1 MSLRVGADVGGTFT
15 DVVLERHDGR
25 FVSAKVLTTARPE
38 EGVLEAVSELAAGN
52 GVDPAEVSQ
61 IIHGTTLATNALIQ
75 RTGAATALV
84 TTAGFRDVIE
94 TRTESRFEQYD
105 LNIVLPA
112 PLIERKDRYVVTERL
127 NARGEVLVPFD
138 EAAASDVVAELLEG
152 GYESVAVGF
161 MHSYR
166 NGDHE
171 RRFRELIRQA
181 APHVAVSLSSEVS
194 PRMREYERFNTTCA
208 NAYVQPLMASY
219 LLRLESELR
228 RLGLT
233 CPLHL
238 IHSGGGLLSVEVA
251 AEFPVRLV
259 ESGPAGGAVFAADL
273 AARHRRNKVCSFD
286 MGGTTAKIALIR
298 NHEPHTASTFEVARQ
313 SRFRKGSGMP
323 ISIPVIEMLEIGAG
337 GGSIASVDSLG
348 RLRVGPR
355 SAGSAP
361 GPAAYDRGGTD
372 PTVTDADVLLG
383 RLHPDTFGAKD
394 IALSPRPAGE
404 SLRAV
409 AAPLGLD
416 TLGAAAGV
424 SEVVDENMANAARV
438 HAVENG
444 EDLGEYSMVAFGGG
458 APVHA
463 GRLMDKLGIREVL
476 VPIGAGVGSAIG
488 FLLAPFS
495 YEASRSFY
503 TTVGDFDAV
512 GVNAALAEL
521 SGEAEAFVRR
531 GTGAQLTVHRQA
543 SMRYRGQGWEIPVTL
558 PEGDIGAE
566 ALGEAFAA
574 AYETHFGRA
583 IDDLT
588 IEAVSWSVRVA
599 TQQAPPEVVPPTT
612 GGGEATAIS
621 ERAVHDPAT
630 GEHHR
635 AGIVQRATLVPGCR
649 VRGPALI
656 VEEQTT
662 TVVGSQHLATVAAD
676 GTLIIRPADPQ
687 QGIPADPPAGTPAGT
702 PADPPAG
709 PQEGTPDRD
718 GSERAG
724 VLPGAL
730 ADARTDRGT
739 PDEVQMQVMWNR
751 LISIVEEQARTL
763 VRTAFATS
771 VREAGD
777 LSAGVFDR
785 RGRMIAQAVTG
796 TPGHVNT
803 MAAAVGHFI
812 ADIGAETIA
821 PGDVY
826 ITNDPWKGTG
836 HLHDFTVTTPVFV
849 GGNLIGFFAS
859 TAHVVDVGGRGW
871 GPDAGEV
878 YEEGLRI
885 PIMRWADRGR
895 LNRDLINI
903 VRHNVRSADYV
914 IGDLHGLAACN
925 EIGRRRLLAALDEFD
940 VADLEGVSGFVLN
953 RTRRA
958 TLAALAEVA
967 PGVYRNRM
975 RVDGYGKPVD
985 LAVTLT
991 VTPEGMHA
999 DFDGTSPISPL
1010 GINVPITYAQAY
1022 FTYGMLVALAPEL
1035 PNNFASLEPFTVS
1048 APSGVILNATEP
1060 SPIAVRHVI
1069 GHFVTDLCLGALAEA
1084 LPEVV
1089 PAEGS
1094 GAIWNFQAGA
1104 RTADPTVHRPPV
1116 EILMFNSGGTGARP
1130 GLDGL
1135 TATAFPSGVMTM
1147 SAEAT
1152 EQVGPIVVWR
1162 KEIRPGS
1169 GGAGRRRGG
1178 LGQVIE
1184 IGPTDGYLFE
1194 FSAMFDRVNNPARGR
1209 AGGGDGAPGRVYLD
1223 DGTPFA
1229 AKGRHTVPAD
1239 RRLILELPGGGG
1251 FGDPAERDPAAVAND
1266 RLQGYVV

>member
-1 MSLRVGADVGGTFT
+1 MPLRIGADVGGTFT
-15 DVVLERHDGR
+15 DVVLERDDGR
-25 FVSAKVLTTARPE
+25 FVSAKVLTTGRPE
-38 EGVLEAVSELAAGN
+38 EGVLAAVTELAAGN
-52 GVDPAEVSQ
+52 DVDLAEVIQ

-75 RTGAATALV
+75 RTGARTALV

-112 PLIERKDRYVVTERL
+112 PLIERKDRFVVAERL

-138 EAAASDVVAELLEG
+138 EAGARAVVAELVDG

-166 NGDHE
+166 NADHE
-171 RRFRELIRQA
+171 RRFRELLLEA
-181 APHVAVSLSSEVS
+181 APGVATSLSSEVS

-219 LLRLESELR
+219 LRRLESELR
-228 RLGLT
+228 GLGAT

-251 AEFPVRLV
+251 AAFPVRLV
-259 ESGPAGGAVFAADL
+259 ESGPAGGAVFAAEL
-273 AARHRRNKVCSFD
+273 AARHGRERICSFD
-286 MGGTTAKIALIR
+286 MGGTTAKIALIEDHVPR
-298 NHEPHTASTFEVARQ
+298 TASTFEVAREA
-313 SRFRKGSGMP
+313 RFKKGSGMP

-337 GGSIASVDSLG
+337 GGSIASVDALG
-348 RLRVGPR
+348 QIRVGPR
-355 SAGSAP
+355 SAGAEP
-361 GPAAYDRGGTD
+361 GPAAYDLGGDD
-372 PTVTDADVLLG
+372 PTVTDADVCLG

-394 IALSPRPAGE
+394 ISLSPDLAGG
-404 SLRAV
+404 AMQ
-409 AAPLGLD
+409 AIATPLGLD
-416 TLGAAAGV
+416 TVTGAVGV
-424 SEVVDENMANAARV
+424 TEVVDENMANAARV
-438 HAVENG
+438 HAVEHG
-444 EDLGEYSMVAFGGG
+444 KDLSGFSMVAFGGG

-463 GRLMDKLGIREVL
+463 TRIMDKLGLSEVL
-476 VPIGAGVGSAIG
+476 VPTGAGVGSAIG

-503 TTVGDFDAV
+503 TTVEDFDGE
-512 GVNAALAEL
+512 GVNDTLAEL
-521 SGEAEAFVRR
+521 TAEAEAFVRR
-531 GTGAQLTVHRQA
+531 GTESQLITQRQA
-543 SMRYRGQGWEIPVTL
+543 SMRYRGQGWEIPVDL
-558 PEGDIGAE
+558 PPGHVTAE
-566 ALGEAFAA
+566 AIGEAFTA
-574 AYETHFGRA
+574 AYEAHFGRA
-583 IDDLT
+583 IEDLT

-599 TQQAPPEVVPPTT
+599 SEQAPPEPLPSVSEGAAVTPGAGRPVYEPST
-612 GGGEATAIS
+612 GGPLE
-621 ERAVHDPAT
+621 
-630 GEHHR
+630 
-635 AGIVQRATLVPGCR
+635 AGIVERAALVEGEQ

-662 TVVGSQHLATVAAD
+662 TVLGPHHTAVVAAD
-676 GTLIIRPADPQ
+676 GTLVI
-687 QGIPADPPAGTPAGT
+687 
-702 PADPPAG
+702 
-709 PQEGTPDRD
+709 
-718 GSERAG
+718 GSESASAKQTAP
-724 VLPGAL
+724 VDPG
-730 ADARTDRGT
+730 
-739 PDEVQMQVMWNR
+739 EVQLQVMWNR

-785 RGRMIAQAVTG
+785 QGRMITQAVTG

-803 MAAAVGHFI
+803 MAASVAHFI
-812 ADIGAETIA
+812 ADIGPESIA

-849 GGNLIGFFAS
+849 GADLVGFFAS

-871 GPDAGEV
+871 GPDAREV

-925 EIGRRRLLAALDEFD
+925 EIGRRRLLDMFDEFGI
-940 VADLEGVSGFVLN
+940 ADLEEVANFAFD

-958 TLAALAEVA
+958 TLGALAAVP
-967 PGVYRNRM
+967 PGTYRNEM
-975 RVDGYGKPVD
+975 RVDGYGEPVD
-985 LAVTLT
+985 LCVTLT
-991 VTPEGMHA
+991 VTPDGMHA
-999 DFDGTSPISPL
+999 DFGGTSPISPL

-1035 PNNFASLEPFTVS
+1035 PNNHASLLPFTVS
-1048 APSGVILNATEP
+1048 APPGVILNATEP
-1060 SPIAVRHVI
+1060 APIAVRHVI
-1069 GHFVTDLCLGALAEA
+1069 GHFVTDLCLGALSQA
-1084 LPEVV
+1084 LPDVV

-1094 GAIWNFQAGA
+1094 GAIWNFQASA
-1104 RTADPTVHRPPV
+1104 RTADPATPLPPA

-1130 GLDGL
+1130 TLDGL

-1169 GGAGRRRGG
+1169 GGAGRQRGG
-1178 LGQVIE
+1178 LGQIME

-1194 FSAMFDRVNNPARGR
+1194 FSAMFDRVDNPARGR
-1209 AGGGDGAPGRVYLD
+1209 AGGGGGSPGRVYLD

-1229 AKGRHTVPAD
+1229 TKGRHTVPAG

-1251 FGDPAERDPAAVAND
+1251 FGDPAERDPAAEAND
-1266 RLQGYVV
+1266 RRQGYVL

>member
-1 MSLRVGADVGGTFT
+1 MPLRIGADVGGTFT
-15 DVVLERHDGR
+15 DVVLERDDGL
-25 FVSAKVLTTARPE
+25 FVSTKVLTTGRPE
-38 EGVLEAVSELAAGN
+38 EGVLAAVAELTAGN
-52 GVDPAEVSQ
+52 DVDLAEVTQ

-75 RTGAATALV
+75 RTGASTALV

-112 PLIERKDRYVVTERL
+112 PLIERKDRFVVAERL

-138 EAAASDVVAELLEG
+138 EAGARAVLAKLIDG

-171 RRFRELIRQA
+171 RRFRELLLEA
-181 APHVAVSLSSEVS
+181 APGVATSLSSEVS

-219 LLRLESELR
+219 LRRLESELR
-228 RLGLT
+228 RLGAT

-251 AEFPVRLV
+251 AAFPVRLV
-259 ESGPAGGAVFAADL
+259 ESGPAGGAVFAAEL
-273 AARHRRNKVCSFD
+273 AARHGRERICSFD
-286 MGGTTAKIALIR
+286 MGGTTAKIALIEDHVPR
-298 NHEPHTASTFEVARQ
+298 TASTFEVAREA
-313 SRFRKGSGMP
+313 RFKKGSGMP

-348 RLRVGPR
+348 QIRVGPR
-355 SAGSAP
+355 SAGSEP
-361 GPAAYDRGGTD
+361 GPAAYDLGGDD
-372 PTVTDADVLLG
+372 PTVTDADVCLG

-394 IALSPRPAGE
+394 ISLSPELAGGVMQ
-404 SLRAV
+404 AI
-409 AAPLGLD
+409 ATPLGLD
-416 TLGAAAGV
+416 TVTGAVGV
-424 SEVVDENMANAARV
+424 TEVVDENMANAARV
-438 HAVENG
+438 HAVEHG
-444 EDLGEYSMVAFGGG
+444 KDLSGFSMVAFGGG

-463 GRLMDKLGIREVL
+463 TRLMDKLGLTEVL
-476 VPIGAGVGSAIG
+476 VPPGAGVGSAIG

-503 TTVGDFDAV
+503 TTVEDFD
-512 GVNAALAEL
+512 GQSVNETLAQL
-521 SGEAEAFVRR
+521 TAEAEAFVRR
-531 GTGAQLTVHRQA
+531 GTEAQLITQRQA
-543 SMRYRGQGWEIPVTL
+543 SMRYRGQGWEIPVDL
-558 PEGDIGAE
+558 PPGRVTAQ
-566 ALGEAFAA
+566 ALGDAFTA
-574 AYETHFGRA
+574 AYEAHFGRA
-583 IDDLT
+583 IEDLT

-599 TQQAPPEVVPPTT
+599 SQQAPPELLPPASAGAAVTPSARRPVYDPST
-612 GGGEATAIS
+612 GGRLEAGIL
-621 ERAVHDPAT
+621 ERAA
-630 GEHHR
+630 
-635 AGIVQRATLVPGCR
+635 LVPGEQ
-649 VRGPALI
+649 VQGPALI

-662 TVVGSQHLATVAAD
+662 TVLGPHHRAVVAAD
-676 GTLIIRPADPQ
+676 GTLVIGSETAPEARTGPGESAATDLAAPAGSGADP
-687 QGIPADPPAGTPAGT
+687 G
-702 PADPPAG
+702 
-709 PQEGTPDRD
+709 
-718 GSERAG
+718 
-724 VLPGAL
+724 
-730 ADARTDRGT
+730 
-739 PDEVQMQVMWNR
+739 EVQLQVMWNR

-785 RGRMIAQAVTG
+785 RGRMITQAVTG

-812 ADIGAETIA
+812 TDIGSGTIA

-849 GGNLIGFFAS
+849 GDDLVGFFAS

-871 GPDAGEV
+871 GPDAREV

-895 LNRDLINI
+895 LNRDLVNI
-903 VRHNVRSADYV
+903 VRHNVRAADYV

-925 EIGRRRLLAALDEFD
+925 EIGRRRLLDMFDEFGIT
-940 VADLEGVSGFVLN
+940 DLEEVANFVFD
-953 RTRRA
+953 RTRQA
-958 TLAALAEVA
+958 TLDALAAVQ
-967 PGVYRNRM
+967 PGTYRNRM
-975 RVDGYGKPVD
+975 RVDGYGEPVD
-985 LAVTLT
+985 LCVTLT
-991 VTPEGMHA
+991 VTPDGMHA
-999 DFDGTSPISPL
+999 DFTGTSPISPM

-1035 PNNFASLEPFTVS
+1035 PNNHASLFPFTVS
-1048 APSGVILNATEP
+1048 APPGVILNATEP
-1060 SPIAVRHVI
+1060 APIAVRHVI
-1069 GHFVTDLCLGALAEA
+1069 GHFVTDLCLGALSQA

-1094 GAIWNFQAGA
+1094 GAIWNFQASA
-1104 RTADPTVHRPPV
+1104 RTADPGTPLPPA

-1130 GLDGL
+1130 SLDGL

-1152 EQVGPIVVWR
+1152 EQVGPIVIWR

-1169 GGAGRRRGG
+1169 GGAGRQRGG
-1178 LGQVIE
+1178 LGQIME

-1194 FSAMFDRVNNPARGR
+1194 FSAMFDRVDNPARGR
-1209 AGGGDGAPGRVYLD
+1209 AGGGDGSPGRVYLD

-1229 AKGRHTVPAD
+1229 TKGRHTVPAG

-1251 FGDPAERDPAAVAND
+1251 FGDPAERDPAAVTND
-1266 RLQGYVV
+1266 RLQGYVL

>member
-1 MSLRVGADVGGTFT
+1 MPLRIGADVGGTFT
-15 DVVLERHDGR
+15 DVVLERDDGR
-25 FVSAKVLTTARPE
+25 FVSTKVLTTGRPE
-38 EGVLEAVSELAAGN
+38 EGVLAAVTELAAGN
-52 GVDPAEVSQ
+52 DVDLAEVTQ

-75 RTGAATALV
+75 RTGASTALV

-112 PLIERKDRYVVTERL
+112 PLIERKDRYVVAERL

-138 EAAASDVVAELLEG
+138 ESGARAVVAELTDA

-171 RRFRELIRQA
+171 RRFRELLLEA
-181 APHVAVSLSSEVS
+181 APDVAVSLSSEVS

-219 LLRLESELR
+219 LRRLEAELH
-228 RLGLT
+228 RLGAT

-251 AEFPVRLV
+251 AAFPVRLV

-273 AARHRRNKVCSFD
+273 AARHGRDRICSFD
-286 MGGTTAKIALIR
+286 MGGTTAKIALIEDHVPR
-298 NHEPHTASTFEVARQ
+298 TASSFEVAREA
-313 SRFRKGSGMP
+313 RFKKGSGMP

-337 GGSIASVDSLG
+337 GGSIASVDALG
-348 RLRVGPR
+348 QIRVGPR
-355 SAGSAP
+355 SAGSEP
-361 GPAAYDRGGTD
+361 GPAAYDLGGDD
-372 PTVTDADVLLG
+372 PTVTDADVCLG

-394 IALSPRPAGE
+394 ISLSPDLAEG
-404 SLRAV
+404 AMQ
-409 AAPLGLD
+409 AIATPLGLD
-416 TLGAAAGV
+416 TVTGAVGV
-424 SEVVDENMANAARV
+424 TEVVDENMANAARV
-438 HAVENG
+438 HAVEHG
-444 EDLGEYSMVAFGGG
+444 KDLSGFSMVAFGGG

-463 GRLMDKLGIREVL
+463 TRLMDKLGLTEVL
-476 VPIGAGVGSAIG
+476 VPTGAGVGSAIG

-495 YEASRSFY
+495 YEASRSLY
-503 TTVGDFDAV
+503 TTVEDFDDE
-512 GVNAALAEL
+512 GVNDTLAEL
-521 SGEAEAFVRR
+521 TAEAEAFVRR
-531 GTGAQLTVHRQA
+531 GTDAPLITQRQA
-543 SMRYRGQGWEIPVTL
+543 SMRYRGQGWEIPVEL
-558 PEGDIGAE
+558 PPGRVTAQ
-566 ALGEAFAA
+566 ALGNAFTA
-574 AYETHFGRA
+574 AYEAHFGRA
-583 IDDLT
+583 IEDLT
-588 IEAVSWSVRVA
+588 IEAVSWSVRVSS
-599 TQQAPPEVVPPTT
+599 QQAPRRLVSPVTEGAAV
-612 GGGEATAIS
+612 TAGAH
-621 ERAVHDPAT
+621 RAVHDPAT
-630 GEHHR
+630 GGSLE
-635 AGIVQRATLVPGCR
+635 AGIVERAALVAGER
-649 VRGPALI
+649 VQGPALI

-662 TVVGSQHLATVAAD
+662 TVLGPHHSAAVTAD
-676 GTLIIRPADPQ
+676 GTLVIRSGTTSGARTGAGEAAAAGSGADP
-687 QGIPADPPAGTPAGT
+687 G
-702 PADPPAG
+702 
-709 PQEGTPDRD
+709 
-718 GSERAG
+718 
-724 VLPGAL
+724 
-730 ADARTDRGT
+730 
-739 PDEVQMQVMWNR
+739 EVQLQVMWNR

-785 RGRMIAQAVTG
+785 QGRMITQAVTG

-812 ADIGAETIA
+812 ADIGSETIA

-849 GGNLIGFFAS
+849 GDDLVGFFAS

-871 GPDAGEV
+871 GPDAREV

-895 LNRDLINI
+895 LNRDLVNI
-903 VRHNVRSADYV
+903 VRHNVRAADYV

-925 EIGRRRLLAALDEFD
+925 EIGRRRLLAMFEEFGI
-940 VADLEGVSGFVLN
+940 ADLSEVAGFVSD
-953 RTRRA
+953 RTRQA
-958 TLAALAEVA
+958 TLEAMAAVP
-967 PGVYRNRM
+967 PGTYRNEM
-975 RVDGYGKPVD
+975 RVDGYGDPVD

-991 VTPEGMHA
+991 VNSEGMHA
-999 DFDGTSPISPL
+999 DFAGTSPISPM

-1035 PNNFASLEPFTVS
+1035 PNNHASLFPFTVS
-1048 APSGVILNATEP
+1048 APPGVILNATEP
-1060 SPIAVRHVI
+1060 APIAVRHVI
-1069 GHFVTDLCLGALAEA
+1069 GHFVTDLCLGALSRA

-1094 GAIWNFQAGA
+1094 GAIWNFQASA
-1104 RTADPTVHRPPV
+1104 RTADPATPLPPA

-1130 GLDGL
+1130 SLDGL

-1169 GGAGRRRGG
+1169 GGAGRQRGG
-1178 LGQVIE
+1178 LGQIME

-1194 FSAMFDRVNNPARGR
+1194 FSAMFDRVDNPARGR
-1209 AGGGDGAPGRVYLD
+1209 AGGDDGSPGRVYLD

-1229 AKGRHTVPAD
+1229 TKGRHTVPAG

-1251 FGDPAERDPAAVAND
+1251 FGDPAERDPAAAAND

>member
-1 MSLRVGADVGGTFT
+1 MPLRIGADVGGTFT
-15 DVVLERHDGR
+15 DVVLERSDGR
-25 FVSAKVLTTARPE
+25 FVSTKVLTTSRPE
-38 EGVLEAVSELAAGN
+38 EGVLAAVTELAAGN
-52 GVDPAEVSQ
+52 DVDLAEVTQ

-75 RTGAATALV
+75 RTGASTALV
-84 TTAGFRDVIE
+84 ATAGFRDVIE

-112 PLIERKDRYVVTERL
+112 PLIERKDRYVVRERL

-138 EAAASDVVAELLEG
+138 EAGARAVVAELVDG

-171 RRFRELIRQA
+171 RRFRELLLEA
-181 APHVAVSLSSEVS
+181 APGVATSLSSEVS

-208 NAYVQPLMASY
+208 NAYVQPQMASY
-219 LLRLESELR
+219 LRRLESELR
-228 RLGLT
+228 RLGAT

-251 AEFPVRLV
+251 AAFPVRLV
-259 ESGPAGGAVFAADL
+259 ESGPAGGAVFAAEL
-273 AARHRRNKVCSFD
+273 AARHGRRRICSFD
-286 MGGTTAKIALIR
+286 MGGTTAKIALIEDHVPR
-298 NHEPHTASTFEVARQ
+298 TASSFEVARQ
-313 SRFRKGSGMP
+313 ARFKKGSGMP
-323 ISIPVIEMLEIGAG
+323 VSIPVIEMLEIGAG
-337 GGSIASVDSLG
+337 GGSIASVDALG
-348 RLRVGPR
+348 QIRVGPR
-355 SAGSAP
+355 SAGSEP
-361 GPAAYDRGGTD
+361 GPAAYDLGGDD
-372 PTVTDADVLLG
+372 PTVTDADVCLG

-394 IALSPRPAGE
+394 ISLSPDLADG
-404 SLRAV
+404 AMQAI

-416 TLGAAAGV
+416 AVTAAVGV
-424 SEVVDENMANAARV
+424 TEVVDENMANAARV
-438 HAVENG
+438 HAVEHG
-444 EDLGEYSMVAFGGG
+444 KDLSGFSMVAFGGG

-463 GRLMDKLGIREVL
+463 TRLMDKLGLDEVL
-476 VPIGAGVGSAIG
+476 VPTGAGVGSAIG

-503 TTVGDFDAV
+503 TTVEGFDGE
-512 GVNAALAEL
+512 GVNDTL
-521 SGEAEAFVRR
+521 SQLTDEAEAFVRR
-531 GTGAQLTVHRQA
+531 GTEAQLITQRQA
-543 SMRYRGQGWEIPVTL
+543 SMRYRGQGWEIPVDL
-558 PEGDIGAE
+558 PPGQVTAAAI
-566 ALGEAFAA
+566 GEAFTA
-574 AYETHFGRA
+574 AYEAHFGRA
-583 IDDLT
+583 IEDLT

-599 TQQAPPEVVPPTT
+599 SQQAPPELLPPATAGAAVTPGAGRGVYDPST
-612 GGGEATAIS
+612 GGRLE
-621 ERAVHDPAT
+621 
-630 GEHHR
+630 
-635 AGIVQRATLVPGCR
+635 AGIVERAALVAGEQ

-662 TVVGSQHLATVAAD
+662 TVLGPHHTAVVAAD
-676 GTLIIRPADPQ
+676 GTLVIGSQADSATQAAPV
-687 QGIPADPPAGTPAGT
+687 DPG
-702 PADPPAG
+702 
-709 PQEGTPDRD
+709 
-718 GSERAG
+718 
-724 VLPGAL
+724 
-730 ADARTDRGT
+730 
-739 PDEVQMQVMWNR
+739 EVQMQVMWNR

-785 RGRMIAQAVTG
+785 QGRMITQAVTG

-812 ADIGAETIA
+812 ADIGAESIA

-826 ITNDPWKGTG
+826 VTNDPWKGTG
-836 HLHDFTVTTPVFV
+836 HLHDFTVTTPVFNGDDLV
-849 GGNLIGFFAS
+849 GFFAS

-871 GPDAGEV
+871 GPDAREV

-925 EIGRRRLLAALDEFD
+925 EIGRRRLAAMFDEFGIADLDEVANFVFDRTRQATLGALAA
-940 VADLEGVSGFVLN
+940 
-953 RTRRA
+953 
-958 TLAALAEVA
+958 VA
-967 PGVYRNRM
+967 PGTYRNRM
-975 RVDGYGKPVD
+975 RVDGYGEPVD
-985 LAVTLT
+985 LCVTLT

-999 DFDGTSPISPL
+999 DFSGTSRISPL

-1035 PNNFASLEPFTVS
+1035 PNNHASLFPFTVS
-1048 APSGVILNATEP
+1048 APPGVILNATEP
-1060 SPIAVRHVI
+1060 APIAVRHVI
-1069 GHFVTDLCLGALAEA
+1069 GHFVTDLCLGALSQA
-1084 LPEVV
+1084 LPGVV

-1094 GAIWNFQAGA
+1094 GAIWNFQASA
-1104 RTADPTVHRPPV
+1104 RTADPATPLPPA

-1130 GLDGL
+1130 TLDGL

-1162 KEIRPGS
+1162 KEIRPDS
-1169 GGAGRRRGG
+1169 GGAGRQRGG
-1178 LGQVIE
+1178 LGQIME

-1194 FSAMFDRVNNPARGR
+1194 FSAMFDRVDNPARGR
-1209 AGGGDGAPGRVYLD
+1209 AGGGDGSPGRVYLD

-1229 AKGRHTVPAD
+1229 AKGRHTVPAG

-1251 FGDPAERDPAAVAND
+1251 FGDPAERDPAAEAND
-1266 RLQGYVV
+1266 RIQGYVL

>member
-1 MSLRVGADVGGTFT
+1 MPLRIGADVGGTFT
-15 DVVLERHDGR
+15 DVVLERDDGR
-25 FVSAKVLTTARPE
+25 FVSTKVLTTSRPE
-38 EGVLEAVSELAAGN
+38 EGVLAAVTELVAGN
-52 GVDPAEVSQ
+52 DVDLAEVTQ

-75 RTGAATALV
+75 RTGANTALV

-112 PLIERKDRYVVTERL
+112 PLIERKDRYVVSERL

-138 EAAASDVVAELLEG
+138 EADARAVVAELIDG

-171 RRFRELIRQA
+171 RRFRELLLEA
-181 APHVAVSLSSEVS
+181 APGVATSLSSEVS

-208 NAYVQPLMASY
+208 NAYVQPQMASY
-219 LLRLESELR
+219 LRRLESELR
-228 RLGLT
+228 RLGTT

-251 AEFPVRLV
+251 AAFPVRLV
-259 ESGPAGGAVFAADL
+259 ESGPAGGAVFAAEL
-273 AARHRRNKVCSFD
+273 AARHGRERICSFD
-286 MGGTTAKIALIR
+286 MGGTTAKIALIEDHVPR
-298 NHEPHTASTFEVARQ
+298 TASTFEVARTA
-313 SRFRKGSGMP
+313 RFKKGSGMP

-337 GGSIASVDSLG
+337 GGSIASVDGLG
-348 RLRVGPR
+348 QIRVGPR
-355 SAGSAP
+355 SAGSEP
-361 GPAAYDRGGTD
+361 GPAAYDLGGDD
-372 PTVTDADVLLG
+372 PTVTDADVCLG

-394 IALSPRPAGE
+394 ISLSPDLAGGAM
-404 SLRAV
+404 RTIAT
-409 AAPLGLD
+409 PLGLD
-416 TLGAAAGV
+416 TVTAAVGV
-424 SEVVDENMANAARV
+424 TEVVDENMANAARV
-438 HAVENG
+438 HAVEHG
-444 EDLGEYSMVAFGGG
+444 KDLRGFSMVAFGGG

-463 GRLMDKLGIREVL
+463 TRLMDKLGLDEVL
-476 VPIGAGVGSAIG
+476 VPTGAGVGSAIG

-503 TTVGDFDAV
+503 TTVEDFDGE
-512 GVNAALAEL
+512 GVNDTLTQLTA
-521 SGEAEAFVRR
+521 EAEAFVRR
-531 GTGAQLTVHRQA
+531 GTEARLITQRQA
-543 SMRYRGQGWEIPVTL
+543 SMRYRGQGWEIPVDL
-558 PEGDIGAE
+558 PSGHVTAE
-566 ALGEAFAA
+566 VIGEAFTA
-574 AYETHFGRA
+574 AYEAHFGRA
-583 IDDLT
+583 IEDLT

-599 TQQAPPEVVPPTT
+599 SQQPPPELLPP
-612 GGGEATAIS
+612 ATAGTAVTPGAG
-621 ERAVHDPAT
+621 RPVHDPST
-630 GEHHR
+630 GGKLE
-635 AGIVQRATLVPGCR
+635 AGIVDRTALVAGER
-649 VRGPALI
+649 VQGPALI

-662 TVVGSQHLATVAAD
+662 TVLGPHHTAVVAAD
-676 GTLIIRPADPQ
+676 GTLVIRSAAASEAQTAPETQAAPVDP
-687 QGIPADPPAGTPAGT
+687 G
-702 PADPPAG
+702 
-709 PQEGTPDRD
+709 
-718 GSERAG
+718 
-724 VLPGAL
+724 
-730 ADARTDRGT
+730 
-739 PDEVQMQVMWNR
+739 EVQLQVMWNR

-785 RGRMIAQAVTG
+785 QGRMITQAVTG

-826 ITNDPWKGTG
+826 VTNDPWKGTG

-849 GGNLIGFFAS
+849 GDDLVGFFAS

-871 GPDAGEV
+871 GPDAREV

-925 EIGRRRLLAALDEFD
+925 EIGRRRLDAMFDEFGITDLDE
-940 VADLEGVSGFVLN
+940 VADFVFD

-958 TLAALAEVA
+958 TLDALAAVP
-967 PGVYRNRM
+967 PGTYRNRM
-975 RVDGYGKPVD
+975 RVDGYGEPVD
-985 LAVTLT
+985 LCVTLT
-991 VTPEGMHA
+991 VTAEGMNA
-999 DFDGTSPISPL
+999 DFSGTSPISPL

-1035 PNNFASLEPFTVS
+1035 PNNHASLLPFTVS
-1048 APSGVILNATEP
+1048 APPGVILNATEP
-1060 SPIAVRHVI
+1060 APIAVRHVI
-1069 GHFVTDLCLGALAEA
+1069 GHFVTDLCLGALSQA

-1089 PAEGS
+1089 PAEGA
-1094 GAIWNFQAGA
+1094 GAIWNFQASA
-1104 RTADPTVHRPPV
+1104 RTADPATPLPPA

-1130 GLDGL
+1130 TLDGL

-1169 GGAGRRRGG
+1169 GGTGRQRGG
-1178 LGQVIE
+1178 LGQIME

-1194 FSAMFDRVNNPARGR
+1194 FSAMFDRVDNPARGR

-1229 AKGRHTVPAD
+1229 TKGRHTVPAG
-1239 RRLILELPGGGG
+1239 RRLVLELPGGGG
-1251 FGDPAERDPAAVAND
+1251 FGNAAERDPAAVLDD
-1266 RLQGYVV
+1266 RRQGYVL

>member
-1 MSLRVGADVGGTFT
+1 MPLRIGADVGGTFT
-15 DVVLERHDGR
+15 DVVLEREDGR
-25 FVSAKVLTTARPE
+25 FVSAKVLTTSRPE
-38 EGVLEAVSELAAGN
+38 EGVLAAVTELAAGN
-52 GVDPAEVSQ
+52 DVDLAEVTQ

-75 RTGAATALV
+75 RTGASTALV

-112 PLIERKDRYVVTERL
+112 PLIERKDRYVIAERL

-138 EAAASDVVAELLEG
+138 EAGARAAVAELIDG

-171 RRFRELIRQA
+171 RRFRDLLLEA
-181 APHVAVSLSSEVS
+181 APGIATSLSCEVS

-219 LLRLESELR
+219 LWRLESELR
-228 RLGLT
+228 RLGAT

-251 AEFPVRLV
+251 AAFPVRLV
-259 ESGPAGGAVFAADL
+259 ESGPAGGAVFAAEL
-273 AARHRRNKVCSFD
+273 AARHGRDRICSFD
-286 MGGTTAKIALIR
+286 MGGTTAKIALIEDHAPR
-298 NHEPHTASTFEVARQ
+298 TASSFEVAREA
-313 SRFRKGSGMP
+313 RFKKGSGMP

-337 GGSIASVDSLG
+337 GGSIASVDALG
-348 RLRVGPR
+348 QIRVGPR
-355 SAGSAP
+355 SAGSEP
-361 GPAAYDRGGTD
+361 GPAAYDLGGSD
-372 PTVTDADVLLG
+372 PTVTDADICLG

-394 IALSPRPAGE
+394 ISLSPDLADG
-404 SLRAV
+404 AMQAI

-416 TLGAAAGV
+416 TVTAAVGV
-424 SEVVDENMANAARV
+424 TEVVDENMANAARV
-438 HAVENG
+438 HAVEHG
-444 EDLGEYSMVAFGGG
+444 KDLSGFSMVAFGGG

-463 GRLMDKLGIREVL
+463 TRLMDKLGLDEVL
-476 VPIGAGVGSAIG
+476 VPAGAGVGSAIG

-503 TTVGDFDAV
+503 TTVEDFDGKGV
-512 GVNAALAEL
+512 GETLSEL
-521 SGEAEAFVRR
+521 TAEAEAFVRR
-531 GTGAQLTVHRQA
+531 GTEAQLITQRQA
-543 SMRYRGQGWEIPVTL
+543 SMRYRGQGWEIPVEL
-558 PEGDIGAE
+558 PPGRVTAQ
-566 ALGEAFAA
+566 ALGDAFTA
-574 AYETHFGRA
+574 AYEAHFGRA
-583 IDDLT
+583 IEDLT
-588 IEAVSWSVRVA
+588 IEAVSWSVRVSS
-599 TQQAPPEVVPPTT
+599 QQAPRRLVSPVAAGAVV
-612 GGGEATAIS
+612 TAGAR
-621 ERAVHDPAT
+621 RAVHDPAT
-630 GEHHR
+630 GGSLE
-635 AGIVQRATLVPGCR
+635 AGIVERAALVPGER
-649 VRGPALI
+649 VHGPALI

-662 TVVGSQHLATVAAD
+662 TVLGTHHNAAVAAD
-676 GTLIIRPADPQ
+676 GTLVIRSETASGARTAAGESTATDHEAPAGSADP
-687 QGIPADPPAGTPAGT
+687 G
-702 PADPPAG
+702 
-709 PQEGTPDRD
+709 
-718 GSERAG
+718 
-724 VLPGAL
+724 
-730 ADARTDRGT
+730 
-739 PDEVQMQVMWNR
+739 EVQLQVMWNR

-785 RGRMIAQAVTG
+785 QGRMITQAVTG

-812 ADIGAETIA
+812 ADIGPETIA

-849 GGNLIGFFAS
+849 GDDLVGFFAS

-871 GPDAGEV
+871 GPDAREV

-925 EIGRRRLLAALDEFD
+925 EIGRRRLLTMFEEFGIADLDEVANFVFD
-940 VADLEGVSGFVLN
+940 
-953 RTRRA
+953 RTRQA
-958 TLAALAEVA
+958 TLGALAAVP
-967 PGVYRNRM
+967 PGTYRNRM
-975 RVDGYGKPVD
+975 RVDGYGEPVD
-985 LAVTLT
+985 LCVTLT
-991 VTPEGMHA
+991 VTSEGMHA
-999 DFDGTSPISPL
+999 DFSGTSRISPL
-1010 GINVPITYAQAY
+1010 GINVPITYSQAY

-1035 PNNFASLEPFTVS
+1035 PNNHASLFPFTVS
-1048 APSGVILNATEP
+1048 APPGVILNATEP
-1060 SPIAVRHVI
+1060 APIAVRHVI
-1069 GHFVTDLCLGALAEA
+1069 GHFVTDLCLGALSQA

-1094 GAIWNFQAGA
+1094 GAIWNFQASA
-1104 RTADPTVHRPPV
+1104 RTANPATPLPPA

-1169 GGAGRRRGG
+1169 GGAGRQRGG
-1178 LGQVIE
+1178 LGQIME
-1184 IGPTDGYLFE
+1184 IGPTDGYQFE
-1194 FSAMFDRVNNPARGR
+1194 FSAMFDRVDNPARGR
-1209 AGGGDGAPGRVYLD
+1209 AGGGDGSPGRVYLD

-1229 AKGRHTVPAD
+1229 TKGRHTLPAG

-1251 FGDPAERDPAAVAND
+1251 FGDPAERDPAAAAND
-1266 RLQGYVV
+1266 RLQGYVL

>member
-1 MSLRVGADVGGTFT
+1 MPLRIGADVGGTFT
-15 DVVLERHDGR
+15 DVVLEREDGR
-25 FVSAKVLTTARPE
+25 FVSTKVLTTSRPE
-38 EGVLEAVSELAAGN
+38 EGVLAAVTELAAGN
-52 GVDPAEVSQ
+52 GVDLADVTQ

-75 RTGAATALV
+75 RTGASTALV

-105 LNIVLPA
+105 LNIVLPT
-112 PLIERKDRYVVTERL
+112 PLIERKDRFVVGERL

-138 EAAASDVVAELLEG
+138 EAGAGAVVAELIDG

-171 RRFRELIRQA
+171 RRFRDLLLAA
-181 APHVAVSLSSEVS
+181 APAVATSLSCEVS

-219 LLRLESELR
+219 LRRLEAELR
-228 RLGLT
+228 RLGSS

-251 AEFPVRLV
+251 AAFPVRLV

-273 AARHRRNKVCSFD
+273 AARHGRDRICSFD
-286 MGGTTAKIALIR
+286 MGGTTAKIALIEDHVPR
-298 NHEPHTASTFEVARQ
+298 TASTFEVARTA
-313 SRFRKGSGMP
+313 RFKKGSGMP

-337 GGSIASVDSLG
+337 GGSIASVDALG
-348 RLRVGPR
+348 QIRVGPR
-355 SAGSAP
+355 SAGSEP
-361 GPAAYDRGGTD
+361 GPAAYDLGGGD
-372 PTVTDADVLLG
+372 PTVTDADVCLG

-394 IALSPRPAGE
+394 IALSPR
-404 SLRAV
+404 L
-409 AAPLGLD
+409 AAEAMEVIASPLELD
-416 TLGAAAGV
+416 TVTAAVGIT
-424 SEVVDENMANAARV
+424 EVVDESMANAARV

-444 EDLGEYSMVAFGGG
+444 KDLSGFSMVAFGGG
-458 APVHA
+458 APLHA
-463 GRLMDKLGIREVL
+463 GRLMDKLGLDEVL
-476 VPIGAGVGSAIG
+476 VPTGAGVGSAIG

-503 TTVGDFDAV
+503 TTVDDFDGE
-512 GVNAALAEL
+512 GVDTALAEL
-521 SGEAEAFVRR
+521 TAEAEAFVRR
-531 GTGAQLTVHRQA
+531 GTEAQVSVQRQA
-543 SMRYRGQGWEIPVTL
+543 SMRYRGQGWEIPVVL
-558 PEGDIGAE
+558 PPGRIGAQ
-566 ALGEAFAA
+566 ALGDAFTT

-583 IDDLT
+583 IEDLT

-599 TQQAPPEVVPPTT
+599 SQQVPPEPVRPVAGGATVSPGTT
-612 GGGEATAIS
+612 
-621 ERAVHDPAT
+621 RPVHDPAT
-630 GEHHR
+630 GGHLE
-635 AGIVQRATLVPGCR
+635 AGIVARATLATGER
-649 VRGPALI
+649 VQGPALI

-662 TVVGSQHLATVAAD
+662 TVLGPHHAAAVASD
-676 GTLIIRPADPQ
+676 GTLVIRADGAPDTPTGLAGETPTTADPA
-687 QGIPADPPAGTPAGT
+687 PAAPAEHRGN
-702 PADPPAG
+702 
-709 PQEGTPDRD
+709 
-718 GSERAG
+718 
-724 VLPGAL
+724 PG
-730 ADARTDRGT
+730 
-739 PDEVQMQVMWNR
+739 EVHLQVMWNR

-785 RGRMIAQAVTG
+785 HGRMITQAVTG

-812 ADIGAETIA
+812 ADIGPESIA

-849 GGNLIGFFAS
+849 GSDLIGFFAS

-871 GPDAGEV
+871 GPDAREV
-878 YEEGLRI
+878 YEEGLRV

-895 LNRDLINI
+895 LNRDLIGI

-925 EIGRRRLLAALDEFD
+925 EIGRRRLLAMFDEFGI
-940 VADLEGVSGFVLN
+940 ADLTEVAGFVFD
-953 RTRRA
+953 RTRQA
-958 TLAALAEVA
+958 TLDALAAVP
-967 PGVYRNRM
+967 PGTYRNEM
-975 RVDGYGKPVD
+975 RVDGYGEPVD
-985 LAVTLT
+985 LRVTLT
-991 VTPEGMHA
+991 VTPDGMHA
-999 DFDGTSPISPL
+999 DFAGTSPISPL

-1022 FTYGMLVALAPEL
+1022 FTYGMQVALAPEL
-1035 PNNFASLEPFTVS
+1035 PNNHASLLPFTVS
-1048 APSGVILNATEP
+1048 APPGVILNATEP
-1060 SPIAVRHVI
+1060 APIAVRHVI
-1069 GHFVTDLCLGALAEA
+1069 GHFVTDLCLGALSQA

-1089 PAEGS
+1089 PAEGA
-1094 GAIWNFQAGA
+1094 GAIWNFQASA
-1104 RTADPTVHRPPV
+1104 RTADPARQRPPV

-1130 GLDGL
+1130 TLDGL

-1152 EQVGPIVVWR
+1152 EQVGPIVIWR

-1178 LGQVIE
+1178 LGQIIE
-1184 IGPTDGYLFE
+1184 LGPTDGYLFE
-1194 FSAMFDRVNNPARGR
+1194 FSAMFDRVDNPARGR
-1209 AGGGDGAPGRVYLD
+1209 AGGAGGSPGRVYLD

-1229 AKGRHTVPAD
+1229 AKGRHTVPAG

-1266 RLQGYVV
+1266 RRQGYVV

>member
-1 MSLRVGADVGGTFT
+1 MPLRIGADVGGTFT
-15 DVVLERHDGR
+15 DVVLERDDGR
-25 FVSAKVLTTARPE
+25 FVSAKVLTTSRPE
-38 EGVLEAVSELAAGN
+38 EGVLAAVTDLAAGN
-52 GVDPAEVSQ
+52 DVDLADVTQ

-75 RTGAATALV
+75 RTGASTALV

-105 LNIVLPA
+105 LNIVLPS
-112 PLIERKDRYVVTERL
+112 PLIQRKDRFVVSERVG
-127 NARGEVLVPFD
+127 ARGEVLAPFD
-138 EAAASDVVAELLEG
+138 EAGARAVVAGLIDG

-166 NGDHE
+166 NDDHE
-171 RRFRELIRQA
+171 RRFRDLLLAA
-181 APHVAVSLSSEVS
+181 APTMATSLSSEVS

-219 LLRLESELR
+219 LRRLESELR
-228 RLGLT
+228 RLGTT

-251 AEFPVRLV
+251 AAFPVRLV

-273 AARHRRNKVCSFD
+273 AARHGRNHICSFD
-286 MGGTTAKIALIR
+286 MGGTTAKIALIEDHVPR
-298 NHEPHTASTFEVARQ
+298 TASTFEVAREA
-313 SRFRKGSGMP
+313 RFKKGSGMP

-337 GGSIASVDSLG
+337 GGSIATVDALG
-348 RLRVGPR
+348 QIRVGPR
-355 SAGSAP
+355 SAGSEP
-361 GPAAYDRGGTD
+361 GPAAYDLGGD
-372 PTVTDADVLLG
+372 NPTVTDADVCLG

-394 IALSPRPAGE
+394 ISLSPRLAAGAME
-404 SLRAV
+404 RV
-409 AAPLGLD
+409 AAPLGLG
-416 TLGAAAGV
+416 TVTAAVGV
-424 SEVVDENMANAARV
+424 TEVVDENMANAARV
-438 HAVENG
+438 HAVEHG
-444 EDLGEYSMVAFGGG
+444 KDLSEFSMVAFGGG

-463 GRLMDKLGIREVL
+463 TRLMDKLGLDEVL
-476 VPIGAGVGSAIG
+476 VPTGAGVGSAIG

-495 YEASRSFY
+495 YEASRSHY
-503 TTVGDFDAV
+503 TAVEEFDGEAV
-512 GVNAALAEL
+512 NTTL
-521 SGEAEAFVRR
+521 SQLTAEAEAFVRR
-531 GTGAQLTVHRQA
+531 GTDAEVITQRQA
-543 SMRYRGQGWEIPVTL
+543 SMRYRGQGWEIPVEL
-558 PEGDIGAE
+558 PPGRVTAQ
-566 ALGEAFAA
+566 ALGDAFTA
-574 AYETHFGRA
+574 AYEAHFGRA
-583 IDDLT
+583 IEDLT

-599 TQQAPPEVVPPTT
+599 SEQAPPQLAPPVT
-612 GGGEATAIS
+612 GGAAVTAGAH
-621 ERAVHDPAT
+621 RPVHDPAT
-630 GEHHR
+630 GESLE
-635 AGIVQRATLVPGCR
+635 AGIVERDALVAGER
-649 VRGPALI
+649 VQGPALI
-656 VEEQTT
+656 TEEQTT
-662 TVVGSQHLATVAAD
+662 TVLGPHHSAVVAAD
-676 GTLIIRPADPQ
+676 GTLVIRAETTSEAQTRRGESAAADQ
-687 QGIPADPPAGTPAGT
+687 ATTAGSGGDPG
-702 PADPPAG
+702 
-709 PQEGTPDRD
+709 
-718 GSERAG
+718 
-724 VLPGAL
+724 
-730 ADARTDRGT
+730 
-739 PDEVQMQVMWNR
+739 EVQLQVMWNR

-785 RGRMIAQAVTG
+785 QGRMITQAVTG

-812 ADIGAETIA
+812 ADIGPETIS

-849 GGNLIGFFAS
+849 GDDLVGFFAS

-871 GPDAGEV
+871 GPDAREV

-895 LNRDLINI
+895 LNRDLISI
-903 VRHNVRSADYV
+903 VRNNVRAADYV

-925 EIGRRRLLAALDEFD
+925 EIGRRRLGAMLDEFGI
-940 VADLEGVSGFVLN
+940 ADLDEVAEFVFD
-953 RTRRA
+953 RTRQA
-958 TLAALAEVA
+958 TLGALAAVPA
-967 PGVYRNRM
+967 GIYQNRM
-975 RVDGYGKPVD
+975 RVDGYGDPVD

-999 DFDGTSPISPL
+999 DFAGTSPISPL

-1035 PNNFASLEPFTVS
+1035 PNNFASLFPFTVS
-1048 APSGVILNATEP
+1048 APPAVILNATEP
-1060 SPIAVRHVI
+1060 APIAVRHVI
-1069 GHFVTDLCLGALAEA
+1069 GHFVTDLCLGALSQA

-1094 GAIWNFQAGA
+1094 GAIWNFQASA
-1104 RTADPTVHRPPV
+1104 RTADPATPRPPV

-1130 GLDGL
+1130 TLDGL

-1152 EQVGPIVVWR
+1152 EQVGPIVIWR

-1169 GGAGRRRGG
+1169 GGAGKRRGG
-1178 LGQVIE
+1178 LGQIIE

-1194 FSAMFDRVNNPARGR
+1194 FSAMFDRVDNPARGR
-1209 AGGGDGAPGRVYLD
+1209 AGGADGSPGRVYLD

-1229 AKGRHTVPAD
+1229 AKGRHTVPAG
-1239 RRLILELPGGGG
+1239 RRLVLELPGGGG
-1251 FGDPAERDPAAVAND
+1251 FGDPAERDPAALAND

>member
-1 MSLRVGADVGGTFT
+1 MPLRIGADVGGTFT
-15 DVVLERHDGR
+15 DVVLERPDGR
-25 FVSAKVLTTARPE
+25 FVSTKVLTTSRPE
-38 EGVLEAVSELAAGN
+38 EGVLAAVTELAAGN
-52 GVDPAEVSQ
+52 GVDLADVSQ

-75 RTGAATALV
+75 RTGARTALV

-105 LNIVLPA
+105 LNIVLPS
-112 PLIERKDRYVVTERL
+112 PLIERKDRFAVSERL

-138 EAAASDVVAELLEG
+138 EAGAGAVAAELADG

-171 RRFRELIRQA
+171 RRFRDLLAEASPGIA
-181 APHVAVSLSSEVS
+181 TSLSCEVS

-208 NAYVQPLMASY
+208 NAYVQPLMSSY
-219 LLRLESELR
+219 LRRLESELR
-228 RLGLT
+228 RLGT
-233 CPLHL
+233 SCPLHL
-238 IHSGGGLLSVEVA
+238 IHSGGGLLSVDVA
-251 AEFPVRLV
+251 AAFPVRLV
-259 ESGPAGGAVFAADL
+259 ESGPAGGAVFASEL
-273 AARHRRNKVCSFD
+273 AARHGRDRICSFD
-286 MGGTTAKIALIR
+286 MGGTTAKIALIEDHVPR
-298 NHEPHTASTFEVARQ
+298 TASTFEVAREA
-313 SRFRKGSGMP
+313 RFHKGSGMP

-337 GGSIASVDSLG
+337 GGSIASVDNLG
-348 RLRVGPR
+348 QIRVGPR

-361 GPAAYDRGGTD
+361 GPAAYDLGGD
-372 PTVTDADVLLG
+372 SPTVTDADVCLG

-394 IALSPRPAGE
+394 ISLSPHLATGAMTTIAE
-404 SLRAV
+404 
-409 AAPLGLD
+409 PLDLD
-416 TLGAAAGV
+416 TVTAAVGV
-424 SEVVDENMANAARV
+424 TEVVDENMANAARV
-438 HAVENG
+438 HAVEG
-444 EDLGEYSMVAFGGG
+444 GRDISGFSMVAFGGG

-463 GRLMDKLGIREVL
+463 TRLMDKLGLTEVL
-476 VPIGAGVGSAIG
+476 VPTGAGVGSAIG

-503 TTVGDFDAV
+503 TTVEDFGAE
-512 GVNAALAEL
+512 GVNDTLAQL
-521 SGEAEAFVRR
+521 TAEAEAFVRR
-531 GTGAQLTVHRQA
+531 GTDAQLVTQRQA
-543 SMRYRGQGWEIPVTL
+543 SMRYRGQGWEIPVEL
-558 PEGDIGAE
+558 PAGRVTAQ
-566 ALGEAFAA
+566 ALGDAFTA
-574 AYETHFGRA
+574 AYEAHFGRA
-583 IDDLT
+583 IEDLT
-588 IEAVSWSVRVA
+588 IEAVSWSVRVSSRK
-599 TQQAPPEVVPPTT
+599 VPPRPVSPVA
-612 GGGEATAIS
+612 GGATVTAEAR
-621 ERAVHDPAT
+621 RAVHDPAT
-630 GEHHR
+630 GGSLE
-635 AGIVQRATLVPGCR
+635 AGIVERAALVAGER
-649 VRGPALI
+649 VQGPALI
-656 VEEQTT
+656 TEEQTT
-662 TVVGSQHLATVAAD
+662 TVLGPHHSAVVAAD
-676 GTLIIRPADPQ
+676 GTLVIRSETTPEARNGHGESAAADQ
-687 QGIPADPPAGTPAGT
+687 AIFAGSGG
-702 PADPPAG
+702 G
-709 PQEGTPDRD
+709 PG
-718 GSERAG
+718 
-724 VLPGAL
+724 
-730 ADARTDRGT
+730 
-739 PDEVQMQVMWNR
+739 EVQLQVMWNR

-812 ADIGAETIA
+812 ADIGPETIA

-849 GGNLIGFFAS
+849 GDDLVGFFAS

-871 GPDAGEV
+871 GPDAREV

-895 LNRDLINI
+895 LNRDLVGI
-903 VRHNVRSADYV
+903 VRHNVRAADYV

-925 EIGRRRLLAALDEFD
+925 EIGRRRLGAMFEEFGI
-940 VADLEGVSGFVLN
+940 ADLEGVANFVFG
-953 RTRRA
+953 RTRQA
-958 TLAALAEVA
+958 TLGALEAVP
-967 PGVYRNRM
+967 PGTYRNQM
-975 RVDGYGKPVD
+975 RVDGYGEPVD
-985 LAVTLT
+985 LCVTLS
-991 VTPEGMHA
+991 VTSEGMHA
-999 DFDGTSPISPL
+999 DFAGTSPVSPL

-1035 PNNFASLEPFTVS
+1035 PNNHASLFPFTVS
-1048 APSGVILNATEP
+1048 APPGVILNATEP
-1060 SPIAVRHVI
+1060 APVAVRHVI
-1069 GHFVTDLCLGALAEA
+1069 GHFVTDLCLGALSQA
-1084 LPEVV
+1084 LPDVV

-1094 GAIWNFQAGA
+1094 GAIWNFQASA
-1104 RTADPTVHRPPV
+1104 RTADPATPLPPA
-1116 EILMFNSGGTGARP
+1116 EILMFNSGGGGARP

-1147 SAEAT
+1147 SSEAT
-1152 EQVGPIVVWR
+1152 EQVGPIVIWR

-1178 LGQVIE
+1178 LGQIME

-1194 FSAMFDRVNNPARGR
+1194 FSAMFDRVDHPARGR
-1209 AGGGDGAPGRVYLD
+1209 AGGADGSPGQVYLD

-1229 AKGRHTVPAD
+1229 AKGRHTVPAG

-1266 RLQGYVV
+1266 RLQGFVV

>member
-1 MSLRVGADVGGTFT
+1 MPLRIGADVGGTFT
-15 DVVLERHDGR
+15 DVVLERHDGQ
-25 FVSAKVLTTARPE
+25 FVSTKVLTTGRPE
-38 EGVLEAVSELAAGN
+38 EGVLAAVAELAAGN
-52 GVDPAEVSQ
+52 DVDLAEVTQ

-75 RTGAATALV
+75 RTGARTALV

-105 LNIVLPA
+105 LNIVLPS
-112 PLIERKDRYVVTERL
+112 PLIERKDRYVVAERL

-138 EAAASDVVAELLEG
+138 EAAAGAVVAELIDG

-171 RRFRELIRQA
+171 RRFRAMLLEA
-181 APHVAVSLSSEVS
+181 APGVATSLSSEVS

-219 LLRLESELR
+219 LHRLAAELR
-228 RLGLT
+228 RLGAT

-251 AEFPVRLV
+251 AAFPVRLV
-259 ESGPAGGAVFAADL
+259 ESGPAGGAVFAAEL
-273 AARHRRNKVCSFD
+273 AARHGRRRICSFD
-286 MGGTTAKIALIR
+286 MGGTTAKITLIEDCVPR
-298 NHEPHTASTFEVARQ
+298 TASTFEVAREA
-313 SRFRKGSGMP
+313 RFKKGSGMP

-348 RLRVGPR
+348 QIRVGPR

-361 GPAAYDRGGTD
+361 GPAAYDLGGHD
-372 PTVTDADVLLG
+372 PTVTDADVCLG
-383 RLHPDTFGAKD
+383 RLHPDTFGAKG
-394 IALSPRPAGE
+394 ISLSPERAAGAM
-404 SLRAV
+404 RAI
-409 AAPLGLD
+409 ATPLGAD
-416 TLGAAAGV
+416 TVTAAVGV
-424 SEVVDENMANAARV
+424 TEVVDENMANAARV
-438 HAVENG
+438 HAVESG
-444 EDLGEYSMVAFGGG
+444 KDLSGFAMVAFGGG

-463 GRLMDKLGIREVL
+463 SRLMDKLGLSEVL
-476 VPIGAGVGSAIG
+476 VPPGAGVGSAIG

-495 YEASRSFY
+495 YEASRSFH
-503 TTVGDFDAV
+503 TAVDAFDAD
-512 GVNAALAEL
+512 GVNDTLARL
-521 SGEAEAFVRR
+521 TAEAEAFVSQGTAAPRR
-531 GTGAQLTVHRQA
+531 AERQA
-543 SMRYRGQGWEIPVTL
+543 SMRYRGQGWEIPVDL
-558 PEGDIGAE
+558 PPGPVTAQ
-566 ALGEAFAA
+566 ALRDAFTA
-574 AYETHFGRA
+574 AYEARFGRA
-583 IDDLT
+583 IEDLT
-588 IEAVSWSVRVA
+588 IEAVSWSVRVSSQRRPREPLAA
-599 TQQAPPEVVPPTT
+599 TPAGAVVTPGAARPVYDPTT
-612 GGGEATAIS
+612 GQ
-621 ERAVHDPAT
+621 RLQ
-630 GEHHR
+630 
-635 AGIVQRATLVPGCR
+635 AGIVQRAALAPGER

-662 TVVGSQHLATVAAD
+662 TVLGPRHAAVVAAD
-676 GTLIIRPADPQ
+676 GTLVIRAETAPQTATGRRDSTAADQ
-687 QGIPADPPAGTPAGT
+687 AAPAGSAAGE
-702 PADPPAG
+702 AG
-709 PQEGTPDRD
+709 
-718 GSERAG
+718 
-724 VLPGAL
+724 
-730 ADARTDRGT
+730 
-739 PDEVQMQVMWNR
+739 EVHKQVMWKR

-785 RGRMIAQAVTG
+785 QGRMIAQAVTG

-812 ADIGAETIA
+812 ADIGRDSIA

-836 HLHDFTVTTPVFV
+836 HLHDFTVTTPVFTGDDLV
-849 GGNLIGFFAS
+849 GFFAS

-871 GPDAGEV
+871 GPDAREV
-878 YEEGLRI
+878 YEEGLRV

-895 LNRDLINI
+895 LNRDLIAI
-903 VRHNVRSADYV
+903 LRHNVRAAEYV

-925 EIGRRRLLAALDEFD
+925 EIGRRRLAAMFEEFNID
-940 VADLEGVSGFVLN
+940 DLERVANFVFD

-958 TLAALAEVA
+958 TLGALAAVP
-967 PGVYRNRM
+967 PGTYRNEM
-975 RVDGYGKPVD
+975 RVDGYGEPVD
-985 LAVTLT
+985 LCAALT

-999 DFDGTSPISPL
+999 DFAGTSPISPL

-1035 PNNFASLEPFTVS
+1035 PNNHASLRPFTVS
-1048 APSGVILNATEP
+1048 APPGVILNATEP
-1060 SPIAVRHVI
+1060 APIAVRHVI
-1069 GHFVTDLCLGALAEA
+1069 GHFVTDLCLGALAHA
-1084 LPEVV
+1084 LPDVV

-1094 GAIWNFQAGA
+1094 GAIWNFQASA
-1104 RTADPTVHRPPV
+1104 RAADPTAPLPPA
-1116 EILMFNSGGTGARP
+1116 EILMFNSGGGGARP
-1130 GLDGL
+1130 TLDGL

-1152 EQVGPIVVWR
+1152 EQVGPIVIWR

-1169 GGAGRRRGG
+1169 GGAGRQRGG
-1178 LGQVIE
+1178 LGQIME

-1194 FSAMFDRVNNPARGR
+1194 FSAMFDRVDNPARGR
-1209 AGGGDGAPGRVYLD
+1209 AGGGDGSPGRLRLD

-1229 AKGRHTVPAD
+1229 AKGRQTVHAG

-1251 FGDPAERDPAAVAND
+1251 FGNPAERHPEAAAND
-1266 RLQGYVV
+1266 RLQGYVL

>member
-1 MSLRVGADVGGTFT
+1 MPLRIGADVGGTFT

-25 FVSAKVLTTARPE
+25 FVSTKVLTTGRPE
-38 EGVLEAVSELAAGN
+38 EGVLAAVTELAAGN
-52 GVDPAEVSQ
+52 DVDPADVTQ

-75 RTGAATALV
+75 RTGARTALV

-105 LNIVLPA
+105 LNIVLPS
-112 PLIERKDRYVVTERL
+112 PLIERKDRHVVSERL

-138 EAAASDVVAELLEG
+138 EAGARAVVAELIDG

-171 RRFRELIRQA
+171 RRFRDLLLEA
-181 APHVAVSLSSEVS
+181 APGIATSLSCEVS

-208 NAYVQPLMASY
+208 NAYVQPQMASY
-219 LLRLESELR
+219 LWRLESELR
-228 RLGLT
+228 RLGTT

-251 AEFPVRLV
+251 AAFPVRLV

-273 AARHRRNKVCSFD
+273 AARHGLRRICSFD
-286 MGGTTAKIALIR
+286 MGGTTAKIALIEDHVPR
-298 NHEPHTASTFEVARQ
+298 TASTFEVARTA
-313 SRFRKGSGMP
+313 RFKKGSGMP

-337 GGSIASVDSLG
+337 GGSIASVDALG
-348 RLRVGPR
+348 QIRVGPR
-355 SAGSAP
+355 SAGSEP
-361 GPAAYDRGGTD
+361 GPAAYDLGGGD
-372 PTVTDADVLLG
+372 PTVTDADICLG

-394 IALSPRPAGE
+394 ISLSPALAGGAMRTIA
-404 SLRAV
+404 S
-409 AAPLGLD
+409 PLGLD
-416 TLGAAAGV
+416 TVTAAVGV
-424 SEVVDENMANAARV
+424 TEVVDENMANAARV
-438 HAVENG
+438 HAVEG
-444 EDLGEYSMVAFGGG
+444 GKDLGGFSMVAFGGG

-463 GRLMDKLGIREVL
+463 TRLLDKLGLDEVL
-476 VPIGAGVGSAIG
+476 VPTGAGVGSAIG

-503 TTVGDFDAV
+503 TTVEDFDEE
-512 GVNAALAEL
+512 GVNDTLAEL
-521 SGEAEAFVRR
+521 TAEAEEFVRR
-531 GTGAQLTVHRQA
+531 GTEAPLVTERQA
-543 SMRYRGQGWEIPVTL
+543 SMRYRGQGWEIPVDL
-558 PEGDIGAE
+558 PPGQVTAAAIGD
-566 ALGEAFAA
+566 AFTA
-574 AYETHFGRA
+574 AYEAHFGRA

-599 TQQAPPEVVPPTT
+599 TRQAPPARLP
-612 GGGEATAIS
+612 ATAAHT
-621 ERAVHDPAT
+621 EAAPGAARAVHDPSTGERHDAGIFQRTALAT
-630 GEHHR
+630 GE
-635 AGIVQRATLVPGCR
+635 L

-662 TVVGSQHLATVAAD
+662 TVLGPHHLATVAPD
-676 GTLIIRPADPQ
+676 GTLVIRSEATSATTPPAEESRDGALVIGSGAASATRAAPADP
-687 QGIPADPPAGTPAGT
+687 G
-702 PADPPAG
+702 
-709 PQEGTPDRD
+709 
-718 GSERAG
+718 
-724 VLPGAL
+724 
-730 ADARTDRGT
+730 
-739 PDEVQMQVMWNR
+739 EVQLQVMWNR

-785 RGRMIAQAVTG
+785 HGRMITQAVTG

-812 ADIGAETIA
+812 SDIGPAHIA

-826 ITNDPWKGTG
+826 VTNDPWKGTG
-836 HLHDFTVTTPVFV
+836 HLHDFTVTTPVFTGDELV
-849 GGNLIGFFAS
+849 GFFAS
-859 TAHVVDVGGRGW
+859 TAHVTDVGGRGW
-871 GPDAGEV
+871 GPDAREV

-925 EIGRRRLLAALDEFD
+925 EIGRRRLAAMFEEFGIGD
-940 VADLEGVSGFVLN
+940 LTEVADFVFD

-958 TLAALAEVA
+958 TLGALAAVQ
-967 PGVYRNRM
+967 PGTYRNRM
-975 RVDGYGKPVD
+975 RVDGYGEPVD

-991 VTPEGMHA
+991 VSAEGMHA
-999 DFDGTSPISPL
+999 DFAGTSSLSPL

-1035 PNNFASLEPFTVS
+1035 PNNFASLLPFTVS
-1048 APSGVILNATEP
+1048 APPGVILNATEP
-1060 SPIAVRHVI
+1060 APIAVRHVI
-1069 GHFVTDLCLGALAEA
+1069 GHFVTDLCLGALAQA
-1084 LPEVV
+1084 LPDVV

-1094 GAIWNFQAGA
+1094 GAIWNFQASA
-1104 RTADPTVHRPPV
+1104 RTAEVATPRPPV

-1130 GLDGL
+1130 NLDGL

-1152 EQVGPIVVWR
+1152 EQVGPIVLWR

-1169 GGAGRRRGG
+1169 GGAGRQRGG
-1178 LGQVIE
+1178 LGQIME

-1194 FSAMFDRVNNPARGR
+1194 FSAMFDRVENPARGR

-1229 AKGRHTVPAD
+1229 TKGRHTVPAG

-1251 FGDPAERDPAAVAND
+1251 FGDPAERDPEAAAND
-1266 RLQGYVV
+1266 RRQGYVL

>member
-1 MSLRVGADVGGTFT
+1 MPLRIGADVGGTFT
-15 DVVLERHDGR
+15 DVVLEREDGR
-25 FVSAKVLTTARPE
+25 FVSTKVLTTGRPE
-38 EGVLEAVSELAAGN
+38 EGVLAAVTELAAGN
-52 GVDPAEVSQ
+52 DVDLADVTQ

-75 RTGAATALV
+75 RTGAATGLV

-105 LNIVLPA
+105 LNIVLPT
-112 PLIERKDRYVVTERL
+112 PLIERKDRFVVTERL

-138 EAAASDVVAELLEG
+138 EAGASAVVAELLDG
-152 GYESVAVGF
+152 GYDSVAVGF

-171 RRFRELIRQA
+171 RRFRELLLAA
-181 APHVAVSLSSEVS
+181 APAMAISLSSEVS

-208 NAYVQPLMASY
+208 NAYVQPLMAAY
-219 LLRLESELR
+219 LRRLESELQ
-228 RLGLT
+228 RLGAT

-238 IHSGGGLLSVEVA
+238 IHSGGGLLNVEVA
-251 AEFPVRLV
+251 AAFPVRLV

-273 AARHRRNKVCSFD
+273 AARHGRDRICSFD
-286 MGGTTAKIALIR
+286 MGGTTAKIALIEDHVPR
-298 NHEPHTASTFEVARQ
+298 TASTFEVARTA
-313 SRFRKGSGMP
+313 RFKKGSGMP

-337 GGSIASVDSLG
+337 GGSIAAVDALG
-348 RLRVGPR
+348 QIRVGPR
-355 SAGSAP
+355 SAGSEP
-361 GPAAYDRGGTD
+361 GPAAYDRGGED
-372 PTVTDADVLLG
+372 PTVTDADVCLG

-394 IALSPRPAGE
+394 ISLSPRLAASSME
-404 SLRAV
+404 AV
-409 AAPLGLD
+409 ATPLELD
-416 TLGAAAGV
+416 TVTAAVGV
-424 SEVVDENMANAARV
+424 TEVVDENMANAARV
-438 HAVENG
+438 HAVEHG
-444 EDLGEYSMVAFGGG
+444 KDLGGFSMVAFGGG

-463 GRLMDKLGIREVL
+463 TRLMDKLGLEEVL
-476 VPIGAGVGSAIG
+476 VPTGAGVGSAIG

-503 TTVGDFDAV
+503 TTVEDFDGE
-512 GVNAALAEL
+512 GVNGTLSEL
-521 SGEAEAFVRR
+521 TAEAEAFVRR
-531 GTGAQLTVHRQA
+531 GTDAPLNTQRQA
-543 SMRYRGQGWEIPVTL
+543 SMRYRGQGWEIPVLL
-558 PEGDIGAE
+558 PPGHVTAE
-566 ALGEAFAA
+566 AIGDAFTT
-574 AYETHFGRA
+574 AYEAHFGRA
-583 IDDLT
+583 IEDLT

-599 TQQAPPEVVPPTT
+599 SQQDPPERLRPAA
-612 GGGEATAIS
+612 GGAAVAPGAG
-621 ERAVHDPAT
+621 RPVHDPST
-630 GEHHR
+630 GGR
-635 AGIVQRATLVPGCR
+635 LDAGIVERAALVAGEQ
-649 VRGPALI
+649 VQGPALI

-662 TVVGSQHLATVAAD
+662 TVLGPHHTAVVAVD
-676 GTLIIRPADPQ
+676 GTLVIEGEASSASQIDPADP
-687 QGIPADPPAGTPAGT
+687 G
-702 PADPPAG
+702 
-709 PQEGTPDRD
+709 
-718 GSERAG
+718 
-724 VLPGAL
+724 
-730 ADARTDRGT
+730 
-739 PDEVQMQVMWNR
+739 EVQLQVMWNR

-785 RGRMIAQAVTG
+785 HGRMITQAVTG

-812 ADIGAETIA
+812 ADIGPEDIA

-849 GGNLIGFFAS
+849 GNDLVGFFAS

-871 GPDAGEV
+871 GPDAREV

-903 VRHNVRSADYV
+903 VRHNVRAADYV

-925 EIGRRRLLAALDEFD
+925 EIGRRRLGDMFDEFGIAGLDE
-940 VADLEGVSGFVLN
+940 VAGFVFD
-953 RTRRA
+953 RTRQA
-958 TLAALAEVA
+958 TLGALAEVP
-967 PGVYRNRM
+967 PGTYRNEM
-975 RVDGYGKPVD
+975 RVDGYGEPVD

-991 VTPEGMHA
+991 VTPEGMNA
-999 DFDGTSPISPL
+999 DFSGTSPISPL

-1035 PNNFASLEPFTVS
+1035 PNNHASLLPFTVS
-1048 APSGVILNATEP
+1048 APPGVILNATEP
-1060 SPIAVRHVI
+1060 APIAVRHVI
-1069 GHFVTDLCLGALAEA
+1069 GHFVTDLCLGALSQA
-1084 LPEVV
+1084 LPGVV

-1094 GAIWNFQAGA
+1094 GAIWNFQASA
-1104 RTADPTVHRPPV
+1104 RTADPATPRPPA

-1130 GLDGL
+1130 TLDGL

-1162 KEIRPGS
+1162 KEIRSGS
-1169 GGAGRRRGG
+1169 GGAGRQRGG
-1178 LGQVIE
+1178 LGQIME

-1194 FSAMFDRVNNPARGR
+1194 FSAMFDRVDNPARGR
-1209 AGGGDGAPGRVYLD
+1209 AGGADGSPGRVYLD

-1229 AKGRHTVPAD
+1229 SKGRHTVPSG
-1239 RRLILELPGGGG
+1239 RRLVLELPGGGG
-1251 FGDPAERDPAAVAND
+1251 FGDPAERDPAAAAND
-1266 RLQGYVV
+1266 RCQGYVL

>member
-1 MSLRVGADVGGTFT
+1 MPLRIGADVGGTFT
-15 DVVLERHDGR
+15 DVVLERPDGR
-25 FVSAKVLTTARPE
+25 FVSTKVLTTSRPE
-38 EGVLEAVSELAAGN
+38 QGILAAVTELAAGN
-52 GVDPAEVSQ
+52 GVELADVSQ

-75 RTGAATALV
+75 RTGASTALV

-105 LNIVLPA
+105 LNIVLPS
-112 PLIERKDRYVVTERL
+112 PLIERKDRFVVSERL
-127 NARGEVLVPFD
+127 GARGEVLVPFD
-138 EAAASDVVAELLEG
+138 EAGAQAVVAELVDG

-171 RRFRELIRQA
+171 RRFRDLLAEASPGIA
-181 APHVAVSLSSEVS
+181 TSLSCEVS

-208 NAYVQPLMASY
+208 NAYVQPLMSSY
-219 LLRLESELR
+219 LRRLESELR
-228 RLGLT
+228 RLGAS

-238 IHSGGGLLSVEVA
+238 IHSGGGLLSVDVA
-251 AEFPVRLV
+251 AAFPVRLV
-259 ESGPAGGAVFAADL
+259 ESGPAGGAVFAAEL
-273 AARHRRNKVCSFD
+273 AARHGRDRICSFD
-286 MGGTTAKIALIR
+286 MGGTTAKIALIE
-298 NHEPHTASTFEVARQ
+298 NHVPRTASTFEVAREA
-313 SRFRKGSGMP
+313 RFKKGSGMP

-337 GGSIASVDSLG
+337 GGSIASVDNLG
-348 RLRVGPR
+348 QIRVGPR
-355 SAGSAP
+355 SAGSEP
-361 GPAAYDRGGTD
+361 GPAAYDLGGAD
-372 PTVTDADVLLG
+372 PTVTDADVCLG

-394 IALSPRPAGE
+394 ISLSPGLA
-404 SLRAV
+404 ATAMDV
-409 AAPLGLD
+409 IAAPLD
-416 TLGAAAGV
+416 LGTVTAAVGV
-424 SEVVDENMANAARV
+424 TEVVDENMANAARV
-438 HAVENG
+438 HAVEHG
-444 EDLGEYSMVAFGGG
+444 KDLGGFSMVAFGGG

-463 GRLMDKLGIREVL
+463 TRLMDKLGLTEVL
-476 VPIGAGVGSAIG
+476 VPTGAGVGSAIG

-503 TTVGDFDAV
+503 TTVEDFDAA
-512 GVNAALAEL
+512 GANETL
-521 SGEAEAFVRR
+521 SQLTAEAETFVRR
-531 GTGAQLTVHRQA
+531 GTDAPLVTQRQA
-543 SMRYRGQGWEIPVTL
+543 SMRYRGQGWEIAVEL
-558 PEGDIGAE
+558 PAGTVSAQ
-566 ALGEAFAA
+566 ALGAAFTV

-583 IDDLT
+583 IEDLT

-599 TQQAPPEVVPPTT
+599 SQQAPPDLVSP
-612 GGGEATAIS
+612 ATAGA
-621 ERAVHDPAT
+621 EVTPGAGRTVHDPST
-630 GEHHR
+630 GEQFQ
-635 AGIVQRATLVPGCR
+635 AGIVERAALVAGEQ

-662 TVVGSQHLATVAAD
+662 TVLAPHHSAVVAAD
-676 GTLIIRPADPQ
+676 GTLIIRSETAASSQ
-687 QGIPADPPAGTPAGT
+687 
-702 PADPPAG
+702 AG
-709 PQEGTPDRD
+709 PGD
-718 GSERAG
+718 
-724 VLPGAL
+724 PG
-730 ADARTDRGT
+730 
-739 PDEVQMQVMWNR
+739 EVQLQVMWNR

-785 RGRMIAQAVTG
+785 QGRMITQAVTG

-812 ADIGAETIA
+812 EDIGPEDIA

-849 GGNLIGFFAS
+849 GSDLIGFFAS

-871 GPDAGEV
+871 GPDAREV

-895 LNRDLINI
+895 LNRDLIGI

-925 EIGRRRLLAALDEFD
+925 EIGRRRLLAMFDEFGI
-940 VADLEGVSGFVLN
+940 ADLTEVAGFVFD
-953 RTRRA
+953 RTRQA
-958 TLAALAEVA
+958 TLGALAAVT
-967 PGVYRNRM
+967 PGTYRNRM
-975 RVDGYGKPVD
+975 RVDGYGEPVD
-985 LAVTLT
+985 LAVTLS
-991 VTPEGMHA
+991 VTPDGMHA
-999 DFDGTSPISPL
+999 DFTGTSPISRL

-1035 PNNFASLEPFTVS
+1035 PNNFASLLPFTVS
-1048 APSGVILNATEP
+1048 APPGAILNATEP
-1060 SPIAVRHVI
+1060 APVAVRHVI
-1069 GHFVTDLCLGALAEA
+1069 GHFVTDLCLGALSQA

-1094 GAIWNFQAGA
+1094 GAIWNFQASA
-1104 RTADPTVHRPPV
+1104 RTADPATPRPPV

-1130 GLDGL
+1130 TLDGL

-1147 SAEAT
+1147 STEAT
-1152 EQVGPIVVWR
+1152 EQVGPIVIWR

-1178 LGQVIE
+1178 LGQIIE

-1194 FSAMFDRVNNPARGR
+1194 FSAMFDRVENPARGR
-1209 AGGGDGAPGRVYLD
+1209 AGGADGSPGRVYLD

-1229 AKGRHTVPAD
+1229 TKGRHTVTAG

-1251 FGDPAERDPAAVAND
+1251 FGNPAERDPAVVAND

>member
-1 MSLRVGADVGGTFT
+1 MPLRVGADVGGTFT
-15 DVVLERHDGR
+15 DVVLERDDGR
-25 FVSAKVLTTARPE
+25 FVSAKVLTTGRPE
-38 EGVLEAVSELAAGN
+38 EGVLAAVTELAAGN
-52 GVDPAEVSQ
+52 DVDLADVTQ

-75 RTGAATALV
+75 RTGARTALV

-105 LNIVLPA
+105 LNIVLPS
-112 PLIERKDRYVVTERL
+112 PLIQRKDRFVISERMG
-127 NARGEVLVPFD
+127 ARGEVLVPFD
-138 EAAASDVVAELLEG
+138 EAGARAVVSELIDG

-166 NGDHE
+166 NDDHE
-171 RRFRELIRQA
+171 CRFRDLLLDTVPA
-181 APHVAVSLSSEVS
+181 MATSLSSEVS

-219 LLRLESELR
+219 LRRLESELR
-228 RLGLT
+228 RLGAS

-251 AEFPVRLV
+251 AAFPVRLV

-273 AARHRRNKVCSFD
+273 AARHGRDRICSFD
-286 MGGTTAKIALIR
+286 MGGTTAKIALIEDHVPR
-298 NHEPHTASTFEVARQ
+298 TASTFEVAREA
-313 SRFRKGSGMP
+313 RFKKGSGMP

-337 GGSIASVDSLG
+337 GGSIASVDALG
-348 RLRVGPR
+348 QIRVGPR
-355 SAGSAP
+355 SAGSEP
-361 GPAAYDRGGTD
+361 GPAAYDLGGD
-372 PTVTDADVLLG
+372 NPTVTDADVCLG

-394 IALSPRPAGE
+394 ISLSPRLAAGAME
-404 SLRAV
+404 AV
-409 AAPLGLD
+409 ATPLGLD
-416 TLGAAAGV
+416 TVTAAVGV
-424 SEVVDENMANAARV
+424 TEVVDENMANAARV
-438 HAVENG
+438 HAVEHG
-444 EDLGEYSMVAFGGG
+444 KDLSGFSMVAFGGG

-463 GRLMDKLGIREVL
+463 TRLMDKLGLDEVL
-476 VPIGAGVGSAIG
+476 VPTGAGVGSAIG

-495 YEASRSFY
+495 YEASRSLY
-503 TTVGDFDAV
+503 TTVEDFDGEAV
-512 GVNAALAEL
+512 NTTL
-521 SGEAEAFVRR
+521 SQLTAEAEAFVRR
-531 GTGAQLTVHRQA
+531 GTDAEVTTLRQA
-543 SMRYRGQGWEIPVTL
+543 SMRYRGQGWEIPVEL
-558 PEGDIGAE
+558 PPGRVTARAIGD
-566 ALGEAFAA
+566 AFTE

-583 IDDLT
+583 IEDLT

-599 TQQAPPEVVPPTT
+599 SQQAPPELIRPVTEGAPVAPGANRPVCDPST
-612 GGGEATAIS
+612 GKPLEAGLV
-621 ERAVHDPAT
+621 ERAALVA
-630 GEHHR
+630 GE
-635 AGIVQRATLVPGCR
+635 Q

-662 TVVGSQHLATVAAD
+662 TVLGPHHTAVVAAD
-676 GTLIIRPADPQ
+676 GTLVIRAQSNSEAQTTPAESAATSQ
-687 QGIPADPPAGTPAGT
+687 AAPAGSGG
-702 PADPPAG
+702 DPG
-709 PQEGTPDRD
+709 
-718 GSERAG
+718 
-724 VLPGAL
+724 
-730 ADARTDRGT
+730 
-739 PDEVQMQVMWNR
+739 EVQLQVMWNR

-785 RGRMIAQAVTG
+785 QGRMITQAVTG

-812 ADIGAETIA
+812 ADIGPGTIS

-849 GGNLIGFFAS
+849 GDDLIGFFAS

-871 GPDAGEV
+871 GPDAREV

-895 LNRDLINI
+895 LNRDLVNI
-903 VRHNVRSADYV
+903 VRHNVREADYV

-925 EIGRRRLLAALDEFD
+925 EIGRRRLLDMFDEFG
-940 VADLEGVSGFVLN
+940 VADLDEVADFVFG

-958 TLAALAEVA
+958 TLGALAAVA
-967 PGVYRNRM
+967 PGTYRNEM
-975 RVDGYGKPVD
+975 RVDGYGEPVD
-985 LAVTLT
+985 LRVTLS

-999 DFDGTSPISPL
+999 DFAGTSPISPL

-1035 PNNFASLEPFTVS
+1035 PNNYASLLPFAVS
-1048 APSGVILNATEP
+1048 APPGVILNATEP
-1060 SPIAVRHVI
+1060 APIAVRHVI
-1069 GHFVTDLCLGALAEA
+1069 GHFVTDLCLGALSQA

-1094 GAIWNFQAGA
+1094 GAIWNFQASA
-1104 RTADPTVHRPPV
+1104 RTADPTAPLPPA

-1130 GLDGL
+1130 SLDGL

-1147 SAEAT
+1147 SVEAT

-1169 GGAGRRRGG
+1169 GGAGRQRGG
-1178 LGQVIE
+1178 LGQIME

-1194 FSAMFDRVNNPARGR
+1194 FSAMFDRVDNPARGR
-1209 AGGGDGAPGRVYLD
+1209 AGGADGSPGRVYLD

-1229 AKGRHTVPAD
+1229 TKGRHTVPAG
-1239 RRLILELPGGGG
+1239 RRLVLELPGGGG
-1251 FGDPAERDPAAVAND
+1251 FGDPAERDPAALADD